1 MIILEYLGYIFIG
14 FVAGVYV
21 MGTLFAFTIAALSRN
36 SDLDVWVFVFV
47 WPVFIVRDEI
57 EFRKKIRELY
67 KPRS

>member
-1 MIILEYLGYIFIG
+1 MLLEYLAYVLLG

-21 MGTLFAFTIAALSRN
+21 MGTLFIFTIAALSRN
-36 SDLDVWVFVFV
+36 SNLDVWVFVFA
-47 WPVFIVRDEI
+47 WPVFIIRDEI